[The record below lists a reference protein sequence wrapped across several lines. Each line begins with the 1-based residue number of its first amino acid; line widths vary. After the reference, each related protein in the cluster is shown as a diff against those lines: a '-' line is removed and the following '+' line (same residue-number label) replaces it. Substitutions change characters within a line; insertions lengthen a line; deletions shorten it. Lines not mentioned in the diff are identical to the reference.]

1 MAAAK
6 EAAEMTGLLNLEEWS
21 GSHEIPCP
29 CPQLKEE
36 KMPAY
41 LIGHIAVKD
50 PTQWQTYVA
59 GVKESLAPFKAEIV
73 FRGECNSV
81 LAGRHPYQQAVVIRF
96 VDQEELQGWFH
107 SPSYQALIPIRDRAA
122 EVVIV
127 SFDA

>member
-1 MAAAK
+1 MPPR
-6 EAAEMTGLLNLEEWS
+6 LE
-21 GSHEIPCP
+21 
-29 CPQLKEE
+29 EE

-41 LIGHIAVKD
+41 LIGHITVKD
-50 PTQWQTYVA
+50 PAQWQTYVA
-59 GVKESLAPFKAEIV
+59 GVKESLAPFNADIV
-73 FRGECNSV
+73 FRGERNSV

-96 VDQEELQGWFH
+96 ADQKALQDWFH